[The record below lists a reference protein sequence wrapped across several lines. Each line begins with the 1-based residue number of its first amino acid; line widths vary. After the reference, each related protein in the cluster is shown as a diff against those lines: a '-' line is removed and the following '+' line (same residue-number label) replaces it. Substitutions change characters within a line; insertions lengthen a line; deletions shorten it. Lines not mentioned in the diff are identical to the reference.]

1 MQLLQCLPPAQEYAW
16 WGTQQWTG
24 SSSTA
29 RQKYSFHLESNQAF
43 SSLKA
48 QDLNYFIEFIM
59 ENKSY
64 TIHGYYAVKT
74 WSVKYMFT
82 FNICSI

>member
-1 MQLLQCLPPAQEYAW
+1 MNWIFIHRTTEILVSPRIK
-16 WGTQQWTG
+16 
-24 SSSTA
+24 SSYT
-29 RQKYSFHLESNQAF
+29 
-43 SSLKA
+43 SLKA

-64 TIHGYYAVKT
+64 TIHGYYTVKT